1 MTARLPFFCVLV
13 LSLLA
18 ASILLP
24 KEEPPPGRL
33 PISGASPAASPAA
46 TTPPLSS
53 SVTPARSPSAPQLI
67 DVLFKNLK
75 ARSIGPAVFGGRGSD
90 LAIGS
95 HKPFVFFVW
104 RGPGGPFQTNQQ

>member
-1 MTARLPFFCVLV
+1 MTARLPVFCVPV
-13 LSLLA
+13 LSILAASSLLA
-18 ASILLP
+18 Q
-24 KEEPPPGRL
+24 EETPPGRL

-75 ARSIGPAVFGGRGSD
+75 ARSIGPAVMGGGVSGIS
-90 LAIGS
+90 IGS
-95 HKPFVFFVW
+95 PNPIVFFC
-104 RGPGGPFQTNQQ
+104 RLRHGGGVQ